1 MNENV
6 FRELLNESLQREYA
20 EFDNAPEHKFSL
32 GHRLAMK
39 RIFARYERNV
49 RSLTKA
55 ENVYITLQSEL
66 PHYSFKQRMIV
77 ALVIIVLMTL
87 LTGWFIPIRGITEAQ
102 IDWLRSRYDFQTMK
116 IGSSLSFSNGAVL
129 QQETDE
135 FAGFLADLVDMGI
148 YSEEETDDL
157 RIRKMPIDTRPTPSE
172 NGFTITPI
180 TITPNY
186 ADRSPLDIFRDYV
199 SQVEKDIKFYRDR
212 ANDPEKAVEGDEDF
226 ADLLVRNY
234 LPLPKSFLELLEK
247 LFADTPEDEV
257 ENRTSYLAELD
268 KDRRAYLSEIHK
280 I

>member
-20 EFDNAPEHKFSL
+20 EFDNAPEHRFSF
-32 GHRLAMK
+32 GHRISMK

-55 ENVYITLQSEL
+55 ENVYIPAQSEL
-66 PHYSFKQRMIV
+66 PYYSFKQRMII

-87 LTGWFIPIRGITEAQ
+87 LTGWFIPIRGVTEAQ

-116 IGSSLSFSNGAVL
+116 IGSSLSFSNGASL
-129 QQETDE
+129 QQETNE
-135 FAGFLADLVDMGI
+135 FGSFLADLVDMGI
-148 YSEEETDDL
+148 YSEEETEDL

-172 NGFTITPI
+172 NGFTFTPI
-180 TITPNY
+180 TLNY
-186 ADRSPLDIFRDYV
+186 TDRSPLDIFRDYV
-199 SQVEKDIKFYRDR
+199 SQVEKDIKFYSDR
-212 ANDPEKAVEGDEDF
+212 ANDPEKAVEGDDDF

-247 LFADTPEDEV
+247 LFADTPDDEG
-257 ENRTSYLAELD
+257 ESRTSYLAELD
-268 KDRRAYLSEIHK
+268 KDCRAYLSEIHK

>member
-6 FRELLNESLQREYA
+6 FGELLNESLQREYA

-32 GHRLAMK
+32 GHRISMK
-39 RIFARYERNV
+39 RIFARYDRNV

-55 ENVYITLQSEL
+55 ENIYITVQSEL
-66 PHYSFKQRMIV
+66 PYYSLKQRMII

-116 IGSSLSFSNGAVL
+116 IDSLLWFSAGAGL
-129 QQETDE
+129 QQETNE
-135 FAGFLADLVDMGI
+135 FGSFLADLVEMGI
-148 YSEEETDDL
+148 YSSEEANDL
-157 RIRKMPIDTRPTPSE
+157 RIRTMPIDTRPKPAEHEYTV
-172 NGFTITPI
+172 TAMTV
-180 TITPNY
+180 NY
-186 ADRSPLDIFRDYV
+186 TDRSPLDIFRNYV
-199 SQVEKDIKFYRDR
+199 SDMENEIEFYNKR
-212 ANDPEKAVEGDEDF
+212 AKNPDKAVEGDTDF
-226 ADLLVRNY
+226 ADLIAEHY

-247 LFADTPEDEV
+247 LFADTPDEEG
-257 ENRTSYLAELD
+257 ENQTSYLAELD